1 MLTAIRHTALLILG
15 CLLLAVVGACGGG
28 TPKDDIP
35 TPEAKVVAKAEVEPS
50 PTSEPPKPEPT
61 KPSTPTEV
69 PPTATPAPLPTATFT
84 PVPPTQTATATP
96 MPTSTPLPTTTNT
109 PTPSQVPPTPTATPT
124 ATPTPTPTP
133 TPTQV
138 PPTVTPTLEPT
149 ATPTPTHVPLLDGLI
164 LPFPIADSYDEAT
177 KSYGGLSYAGNWVI
191 KPFGSGENGWTLPT
205 AGEDRNIDIWWE
217 IVPETILVASV
228 SGKVVLLRQELYHED
243 PEGVYEADWEL
254 AIIPDGDDIYY
265 VSYDHMVDL
274 MVENGQTVERG
285 QPLGKATPARIQ
297 DKFEWGIRRGVGP
310 NWEQSGGGLP
320 WAVCPEPTLI
330 PEHQDFLQRALE
342 QMETLG
348 FPSGDSICWADEF
361 REGT

>member
-1 MLTAIRHTALLILG
+1 MKLKAIR
-15 CLLLAVVGACGGG
+15 LLLLSTAVMLLMACGGG
-28 TPKDDIP
+28 SESADTTTPI
-35 TPEAKVVAKAEVEPS
+35 AIQVQ
-50 PTSEPPKPEPT
+50 
-61 KPSTPTEV
+61 STPTPV
-69 PPTATPAPLPTATFT
+69 ATPA
-84 PVPPTQTATATP
+84 
-96 MPTSTPLPTTTNT
+96 
-109 PTPSQVPPTPTATPT
+109 QVPPTITPTPTPTAIPTWTPEPTWTPTLAPAVTAVPERTSTPAPTPTPVPPT
-124 ATPTPTPTP
+124 ATPTPTA
-133 TPTQV
+133 
-138 PPTVTPTLEPT
+138 

-191 KPFGSGENGWTLPT
+191 TPFGSGENGWTLPT
-205 AGEDRNIDIWWE
+205 AGEVRNIDIWWE

-254 AIIPDGDDIYY
+254 AIIPDQDKDDIYY
-265 VSYDHMVDL
+265 VSYDHMVDM
-274 MVENGQTVERG
+274 MVEDGQTVERG

-320 WAVCPEPTLI
+320 WVVCPEPTLI

-348 FPSGDSICWADEF
+348 FPSGDSICWVDEF

>member
-1 MLTAIRHTALLILG
+1 
-15 CLLLAVVGACGGG
+15 
-28 TPKDDIP
+28 
-35 TPEAKVVAKAEVEPS
+35 
-50 PTSEPPKPEPT
+50 
-61 KPSTPTEV
+61 
-69 PPTATPAPLPTATFT
+69 
-84 PVPPTQTATATP
+84 
-96 MPTSTPLPTTTNT
+96 
-109 PTPSQVPPTPTATPT
+109 
-124 ATPTPTPTP
+124 
-133 TPTQV
+133 
-138 PPTVTPTLEPT
+138 
-149 ATPTPTHVPLLDGLI
+149 
-164 LPFPIADSYDEAT
+164 
-177 KSYGGLSYAGNWVI
+177 
-191 KPFGSGENGWTLPT
+191 
-205 AGEDRNIDIWWE
+205 
-217 IVPETILVASV
+217 VPETILVASV

-254 AIIPDGDDIYY
+254 GIIPDGDDIYY
-265 VSYDHMVDL
+265 VSYDHMVDM